1 MENKT
6 AAVICE
12 YNPFHYGHKHQL
24 DELHEKGYN
33 VISIMSGNTVQRGD
47 VALFEKYSRARTALC
62 NGADVV
68 VELPFP
74 YSMTSA
80 VDFARSGVAIA
91 KGLGVDALAF
101 GCESPEL
108 VFELARFLSGDI
120 AKTELKTIIA
130 HEKNI
135 SMPKAR
141 QKLVAE
147 KLGVSYA
154 EAIKKPN
161 NILAIEY
168 IIACDGELE
177 PIALLRDQTKLSAT
191 YLRSLECDDMMTKL
205 PPMSD
210 GVKIDGKKLDCA
222 VLSKLRMMSADDL
235 GKIYDTTGGTEYR
248 LKKAAFDSNSIDE
261 LVGLLINADTTTARA
276 KRLIRNAFFGVAKE
290 CVHTPPQYTVL
301 LGAKK
306 GKTSL
311 LSHATIPIITR
322 TSDSARLGSDTAKSM
337 YRAHVTAD
345 SVVALAFGE
354 RVPFYPTKCAP
365 VIIS

>member
-6 AAVICE
+6 VAVICE
-12 YNPFHYGHKHQL
+12 YNPFHFGHKYQL
-24 DELHEKGYN
+24 DLLHEQGYN
-33 VISIMSGNTVQRGD
+33 VISIMSGNTVQRGET
-47 VALFEKYSRARTALC
+47 ALFEKYSRAKTALC

-80 VDFARSGVAIA
+80 VDFARSGVALA

-108 VFELARFLSGDI
+108 VFELARFLSDERVR
-120 AKTELKTIIA
+120 TELRTIVER
-130 HEKNI
+130 EKNI

-141 QKLVAE
+141 QMLVRE
-147 KLGVSYA
+147 KLGEKYA
-154 EAIKKPN
+154 EAVKKPN
-161 NILAIEY
+161 NILAVEY
-168 IIACDGELE
+168 IIACGDELLAL
-177 PIALLRDQTKLSAT
+177 PILRDQTKLSAT
-191 YLRSLECDDMMTKL
+191 YLRSLDKKEMMENL

-210 GVKIDGKKLDCA
+210 GITIDGKKLESA
-222 VLSKLRMMSADDL
+222 VLSKLRMMSAETL
-235 GKIYDTTGGTEYR
+235 GEIYDCVGGTEYR
-248 LKKAAFDSNSIDE
+248 LKKSAFESNSIDA
-261 LVGLLINADTTTARA
+261 LVELLINADTTTARA
-276 KRLIRNAFFGVAKE
+276 KRLVRNAFFGVTKE
-290 CVHTPPQYTVL
+290 SVHTPPQYTVL

-306 GKTSL
+306 GMTSIL
-311 LSHATIPIITR
+311 GRATLPIITR
-322 TSDSARLGSDTAKSM
+322 TSDSARLGSETAKSM